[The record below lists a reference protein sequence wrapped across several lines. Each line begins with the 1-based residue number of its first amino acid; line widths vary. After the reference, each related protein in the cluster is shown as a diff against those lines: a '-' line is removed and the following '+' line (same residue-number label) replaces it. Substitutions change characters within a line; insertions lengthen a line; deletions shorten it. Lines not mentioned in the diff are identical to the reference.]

1 MKTLL
6 IYIDGVKCQ
15 FRAGRLTVKGPE
27 RDLRAW
33 QQKNQNEIEHYKDL
47 TLPLTDQQKDFVN
60 KCDQRLV
67 EQIYENTADAEK
79 MPFFEFYSQYQALHF
94 SKYESYLE
102 PLFVPVQCL
111 RFGHLGNGVTVFITN
126 HEAHN
131 DYLKIAHIS
140 PYRKIT
146 WYHDVN
152 TGTRA
157 RVENFAAHENMTV
170 SATQTDQF
178 VFYLNN

>member
-27 RDLRAW
+27 RDLTAW
-33 QQKNQNEIEHYKDL
+33 HLKNQAEIERYKEL
-47 TLPLTDQQKDFVN
+47 TQPLTDQQQDFVN
-60 KCDQRLV
+60 KCDQQLID
-67 EQIYENTADAEK
+67 QIYENTADAEK
-79 MPFFEFYSQYQALHF
+79 MPFFNLYTTYQALHF
-94 SKYESYLE
+94 AKYQNYLE
-102 PLFVPVQCL
+102 PLFVPAECL

-140 PYRKIT
+140 PNRKII
-146 WYHDVN
+146 WYHEVN
-152 TGTRA
+152 AGTRA

-170 SATQTDQF
+170 SATQKDQF